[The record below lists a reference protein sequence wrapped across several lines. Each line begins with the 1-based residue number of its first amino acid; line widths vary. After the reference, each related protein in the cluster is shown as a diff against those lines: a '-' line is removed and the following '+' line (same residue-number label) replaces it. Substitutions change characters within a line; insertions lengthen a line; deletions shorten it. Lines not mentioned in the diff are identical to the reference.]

1 MNMLSRVCLLSL
13 VLLSGCGGT
22 DPDKA
27 SRLVD
32 LTISAG
38 LLTPTFSSMVGGYS
52 ATVGEDVES
61 ITVTATAAD
70 SDTLVW
76 INGQEAEERQTSR
89 IVSLA
94 LGKNTI
100 TIKTFYIDYSTVY
113 ESGEKTY
120 VVVVTRQEG
129 SWSVGGSV
137 SGLAGVLGL
146 QNNGSD
152 ELVLTDD
159 GPFAFAVPLPNADSY
174 DVIVTAQP
182 VGQTCSVTNAQGAIS
197 GAAVSDIAV
206 ECINTP

>member
-1 MNMLSRVCLLSL
+1 MNMLFRVFLLSL

-27 SRLVD
+27 SRLID

-38 LLTPTFSSMVGGYS
+38 LLTPTFSSKVGGYA

-70 SDTLVW
+70 SDTLVR
-76 INGQEAEERQTSR
+76 INSLVAEQRQTSR

-94 LGKNTI
+94 MGRNTI
-100 TIKTFYIDYSTVY
+100 TIKTIYIDYGGSI
-113 ESGEKTY
+113 SDNEKTY

-137 SGLAGVLGL
+137 SGLTGVLSL

-182 VGQTCSVTNAQGAIS
+182 AGQTCSVTNAQGAIS

-206 ECINTP
+206 ECINAP